1 MKERAERLGRTIA
14 LALLIAGGVGWTEP
28 LRVLGQTTPA
38 PAVTPSV
45 APSPLAADPCGGET
59 RLLATLNRPTVGYSA
74 CAVAPGTVVI
84 EEGYQNQQ
92 GSSSNPSTLIQY
104 PQSFTRIG
112 VKERFEVD
120 VIGPYF
126 NRLAVPDGTGGLT
139 RTSGYQDGGL
149 GFKYEFV
156 PTGRFV
162 VGVDGLYTA
171 PSGSRGFTSGGPS
184 ETANL
189 DVAYAVTPTFG
200 IGTTLAFSSTSGFTA
215 VGKQSGYNAFLPS
228 GVLTAQLRD
237 NYQLYAEYVYL
248 SKLAPDQG
256 GRAFV
261 DYGVQH
267 LLGKRFE
274 IDLEQGLSI
283 TPDSNLKFSYIGFG
297 FGVQFK

>member
-1 MKERAERLGRTIA
+1 MSDRPRFVQSGILGFA
-14 LALLIAGGVGWTEP
+14 LAVAFAPFPAFAATPSPVP
-28 LRVLGQTTPA
+28 SATPA
-38 PAVTPSV
+38 PAS
-45 APSPLAADPCGGET
+45 DPCGGDA

-74 CAVAPGTVVI
+74 CAVAPGTIVF

-92 GSSSNPSTLIQY
+92 GSNANPSTLIQY

-112 VKERFEVD
+112 VKDRFEVD

-126 NRLAVPDGTGGLT
+126 NRLAVPDGTGGLN

-149 GFKYEFV
+149 GVKYEFT
-156 PTGRFV
+156 PRGRFT

-171 PSGSRGFTSGGPS
+171 PNGSRGFTGGGPT
-184 ETANL
+184 ETANV
-189 DVAYAVTPTFG
+189 DVAYAATPSFG
-200 IGTTLAFSSTSGFTA
+200 IGTTLAFLRASGFDA
-215 VGKQSGYNAFLPS
+215 SGKQKRYGAFMPS
-228 GVLTAQLRD
+228 GVLTTQLND
-237 NYQLYAEYVYL
+237 AYQVYAEYVYL

-274 IDLEQGLSI
+274 IDLEQGVSI
-283 TPDSNLKFSYIGFG
+283 TPDTTLKFSYIGFG
-297 FGVQFK
+297 FGVQFR